1 MKRKRLIMM
10 YTSIGLLIVLALV
23 VLFERMGIQ
32 AEHSDSDYAYM
43 PQTVIER
50 RKSTVELDKES
61 LIIIDNE
68 EPGEREEQLTYV
80 LDSMSVGYD
89 FLMVSELSADTFPS
103 IEDYETIVL
112 YTTQTEALVESG
124 WMDEL
129 VPWIESG
136 GGLWNLLLDINSA
149 VFLSHP
155 EVFGIESMKADT
167 VIVSSIELISDFMIG
182 SEGFHYDLEG
192 FTTYALNVSLTSEAV
207 IHATQTGTKTPIV
220 WENRYGEGRV
230 VVNNVDMMEK
240 SSRGMFASQYS
251 LLEDVFAYP
260 VINSS
265 VFFID
270 DFPAPFPEG
279 WNDYVTEHFDM
290 DVSTF
295 FSSVWLPD
303 TMALAKK
310 YDIPFTNVLILTYE
324 DDTSPPYDATVDKE
338 TFTFFGKLMN
348 IDGGEIGYHG
358 YNHQPLVL
366 GNFEFTEDL
375 GYNTWDSVEDISQ
388 ALLALVDTTEWVFP
402 EEEVSVY
409 VPPSN
414 ILSDE
419 ARELMAEEIDEI
431 KTIASL
437 YTVTGNEYEQEFTVA
452 DDGLIE
458 LPRTVSGLELSGY
471 DQWMALNELNF
482 HFVNS
487 HFFHPDDLLD
497 EERGAEKGWTY
508 LKGTFE
514 EYLIWLEEVAPG
526 LRKQKAS
533 DTAKSIQRY
542 EAATFERSIHE
553 NDYEIHVD
561 NFFDGLYSLVRIRE
575 GNIER
580 VDGGVLSPLTS
591 ELYLLEMNEET
602 VTIHFAE

>member
-10 YTSIGLLIVLALV
+10 YTSIGLLVILALIVLI
-23 VLFERMGIQ
+23 ERMGIQ
-32 AEHSDSDYAYM
+32 AEQSESDYAYI
-43 PQTVIER
+43 PQTMIAR
-50 RKSTVELDKES
+50 KKSTDELDKES
-61 LIIIDNE
+61 LLIIDNA
-68 EPGEREEQLTYV
+68 EPGEREEQLVYV
-80 LDSMSVGYD
+80 LDSMGVGYD
-89 FLMVSELSADTFPS
+89 FKEVSELTSGGFPAL
-103 IEDYETIVL
+103 EDYKTVVL
-112 YTTQTEALVESG
+112 YTTETEALVESG
-124 WMDEL
+124 WLDEL
-129 VPWIESG
+129 VPWVQSG
-136 GGLWNLLLDINSA
+136 GGLWSALPDVNSA
-149 VFLSHP
+149 IFSNYP
-155 EVFGIESMKADT
+155 EMFGIESMQPDT
-167 VIVSSIELISDFMIG
+167 VTVSSIDMVSDFMIG

-192 FTTYALNVSLTSEAV
+192 FSTYALDISLTTESM
-207 IHATQTGTKTPIV
+207 IHAVQSETNTPIV
-220 WENRYGEGRV
+220 WESRYGEGRI

-240 SSRGMFASQYS
+240 SSRGLFAAQYS

-279 WNDYVTEHFDM
+279 WNDYVTDQFDM

-310 YDIPFTNVLILTYE
+310 YNIPFTNVVILTYE
-324 DDTSPPYDATVDKE
+324 DETSPPYDAAVDKE

-366 GNFEFTEDL
+366 DNFEFTEDL
-375 GYNTWDSVEDISQ
+375 GYNTWESTEHIGQ
-388 ALLALVDTTEWVFP
+388 ALRSLVNTTEWLFP
-402 EEEVSVY
+402 DEEISVY

-419 ARELMAEEIDEI
+419 ARELMAAEIDEI

-452 DDGLIE
+452 DDGIIE
-458 LPRTVSGLELSGY
+458 LPRTVSGLELSEY
-471 DQWMALNELNF
+471 DRWMALNELTF

-497 EERGAEKGWTY
+497 QERGAEKGWNY

-514 EYLIWLEEVAPG
+514 EYLMWLEDAAPG

-533 DTAKSIQRY
+533 DAAKSIQRY
-542 EAATFERSIHE
+542 EAATLERNNQE
-553 NDYEIHVD
+553 NAYVIHVD
-561 NFFDGLYSLVRIRE
+561 NYFDGLYSLVRIRE
-575 GNIER
+575 GSVEN

-591 ELYLLEMNEET
+591 ELYLLEMSEET
-602 VTIHFAE
+602 VTIHFTD